1 MYKLANLGFPR
12 IGRNRE
18 LKFALEK
25 YWRGDITLAALMD
38 TAAAIR
44 AENWKLQQAAGID
57 VIPVGDF
64 SLYDHVL
71 DHTFMFGA
79 IPPRFQDLEFEYP
92 EDLYFSMARGYQ
104 EAGKQ
109 PIPAMEMTKWF
120 NTNYHYIVPEISAQ
134 TSFSLHA
141 QKLMA
146 EIDQARELDVPA
158 RAVVLGPVSF
168 LLLAK
173 STQTGFDPL
182 SRLGDLLTVYIE
194 LFAGLQH
201 KGVTWVQLDEPF
213 LSADLTPAQKESYQD
228 MFDKLGALTQRP
240 KVMLTAYFAD
250 LNLNKDLIAQ
260 SPFEGL
266 HIDLVNTP
274 DPSALAAGIEGTET
288 LSLGIINGRN
298 IWREDLEKAISL
310 AHSIADASRAKSLQ
324 LAPSC
329 SMLHL
334 PYDVDR
340 EDEIDPE
347 VRAWMAFAQQK
358 LHILSALG
366 KALQTGQTDSDF
378 IRANQAIIASRRA
391 SKFVNNA
398 NKLPALA
405 EIDPKFMRRASGY
418 PQRRKQQQAALN
430 LPLFP
435 TTTIGSFPQT
445 PAVRKARS
453 DARKDVITPEQYE
466 QFLKEEIKRTVEFQE
481 QIGIDVLVHGE
492 FERNDMVQYFG
503 EQLSGFTFSTY
514 GWVQSYGSR
523 YVRPPI
529 IYGDVSRPRAMTV
542 NWTSYAQ
549 SLTEKPM
556 KGMLT
561 GPVTIMLWSF
571 IRDDQ
576 PLSETCK
583 QIAYA
588 IREEVVDLEAAGTG
602 VIQIDEPALREGLP
616 IQRQGWDEY
625 LDWSVKCFRIA
636 ASGVK
641 DATQIHT
648 HMCYA
653 EFNDIIDA
661 IIALDADV
669 ISVEASRS
677 KMELL
682 DAFKVKAYPNEIGP
696 GVYDIHSPT
705 IPTQDEIEDLL
716 KKALKVIPQERLWV
730 NPDCGLKTRR
740 WEEVE
745 PALMHMVAA
754 AKNIRARAAE

>member
-1 MYKLANLGFPR
+1 MNTLANLGFPR

-25 YWRGDITLAALMD
+25 YWRGGITLAALMD

-44 AENWKLQQAAGID
+44 AENWQLQQAAGID

-120 NTNYHYIVPEISAQ
+120 NTNYHYIVPEISTL

-173 STQTGFDPL
+173 SAQPGFDPL
-182 SRLGDLLTVYIE
+182 SRLGDLLTVYTE
-194 LFAGLQH
+194 LFARLRH
-201 KGVTWVQLDEPF
+201 KGVAWVQLDEPF
-213 LSADLTPAQKESYQD
+213 LSADLTPAQKEAYHD
-228 MFDKLGALTQRP
+228 MFDKLGERSQRP

-274 DPSALAAGIEGTET
+274 DPSALAAGMEGIET

-310 AHSIADASRAKSLQ
+310 AQSIADASRAKSLQ

-378 IRANQAIIASRRA
+378 IRANQAVIASRRA

-405 EIDPKFMRRASGY
+405 EIDPKSMRRASAY
-418 PQRRKQQQAALN
+418 PQRRKQQEAALK

-453 DARKDVITPEQYE
+453 DARKGVITPEQYE

-705 IPTQDEIEDLL
+705 IPTQGEIEDLL
-716 KKALKVIPQERLWV
+716 QKALKVIPQERLWV

-745 PALMHMVAA
+745 PALTHMVAA

>member
-1 MYKLANLGFPR
+1 MYKLATLGFPR
-12 IGRNRE
+12 IGKTRE

-25 YWRGDITLAALMD
+25 YWRAEITHSDLLEIAA
-38 TAAAIR
+38 TIR
-44 AENWKLQQAAGID
+44 KENWQIQTAAGID

-71 DHTFMFGA
+71 DHSAMFGA
-79 IPPRFQDLEFEYP
+79 VPPRFQKLTFDQP

-104 EAGKQ
+104 QEDMK

-120 NTNYHYIVPEISAQ
+120 NTNYHYIVPEIDAQ
-134 TSFSLHA
+134 TAFSLNPQKLINEIEQA
-141 QKLMA
+141 QKLNLN
-146 EIDQARELDVPA
+146 ARPVI
-158 RAVVLGPVSF
+158 LGPVTF

-173 STQTGFDPL
+173 SPQAGFDPL
-182 SRLGDLLTVYIE
+182 SRLADLLPIYNE
-194 LFAGLQH
+194 LFMKLQEM
-201 KGVTWVQLDEPF
+201 GVEWVQLDEPY
-213 LSADLTPAQKESYQD
+213 LSADLTEAQNAAYQQ
-228 MFDKLGALTQRP
+228 MFAVLGKKAKRP

-250 LNLNKDLIAQ
+250 LNLNQTLIAQ
-260 SPFEGL
+260 SPFEGM

-274 DPSALAAGIEGTET
+274 NATPFINQTKSLET
-288 LSLGIINGRN
+288 LSLGILNGRN
-298 IWREDLEKAISL
+298 IWREDMEKAYKLVLSISEQSQTKTIL
-310 AHSIADASRAKSLQ
+310 

-340 EDEIDPE
+340 ENEIDAE

-358 LHILSALG
+358 LEILSALG
-366 KALQTGQTDSDF
+366 DALEKGQTDSAF
-378 IRANQAIIASRRA
+378 FRANQAVIASRRA
-391 SKFVNNA
+391 SKFVHA
-398 NKLPALA
+398 ADKHPSLGEVEA
-405 EIDPKFMRRASGY
+405 KTMRRTSAY
-418 PQRRKQQQAALN
+418 TDRQKKQAAALN

-445 PAVRKARS
+445 AAVRKARS
-453 DARKDVITPEQYE
+453 DARKGTITAGQYE
-466 QFLKEEIKRTVEFQE
+466 KFLKEEIQRTVDFQE

-503 EQLSGFTFSTY
+503 EKLSGFAFSKY

-529 IYGDVSRPRAMTV
+529 IFGDVSRPKAMTV

-549 SLTEKPM
+549 TLTDKPM

-576 PLSETCK
+576 TLAETCK
-583 QIAYA
+583 QIAFA
-588 IREEVVDLEAAGTG
+588 IRDEVVDLEAAGTR

-616 IQRQGWDEY
+616 IQRKGWDDY

-636 ASGVK
+636 SCGVEDK
-641 DATQIHT
+641 TQIHT

-653 EFNDIIDA
+653 EFNDIIEA

-682 DAFKVKAYPNEIGP
+682 DAFKEVAYPNEIGP

-705 IPTQDEIEDLL
+705 IPTQAAMVDLL
-716 KKALKVIPQERLWV
+716 EKALAVIPKERLWV

-745 PALMHMVAA
+745 PSLKHMVAA
-754 AKNIRARAAE
+754 AKSMRDQYGE